1 MPRGKWLR
9 SSHLPRAL
17 PFPDAPPCSDHQ
29 KRAAAAAAG
38 GGSERRGDTQPA
50 LDHESWLQLA
60 IETKTA
66 AAATA

>member
-1 MPRGKWLR
+1 MN
-9 SSHLPRAL
+9 
-17 PFPDAPPCSDHQ
+17 DAVTPA
-29 KRAAAAAAG
+29 AAAAAAG